1 MKTIN
6 LWGFK
11 MKEKELDYLE
21 RQDTEKYCENCGIFT
36 DKLFKGLCRRCYEDL
51 MERYFEGRDIDY

>member
-1 MKTIN
+1 MN
-6 LWGFK
+6 
-11 MKEKELDYLE
+11 EKIQDYLD
-21 RQDTEKYCENCGIFT
+21 RNDVDKVCIGCGIFT

>member
-1 MKTIN
+1 
-6 LWGFK
+6 